1 MTSYGDN
8 RVPPPGPDRQVWPAK
23 PTRSRPTSTPPATP
37 APSPWEPPPPAE
49 PSPESTTPI
58 ERPTEWT
65 PTVPTPELP
74 RPAPQSPHPAPP
86 APRGPQPP
94 RYAEPVATAGRSR
107 RGPLPLAVGL
117 VAALLVGT
125 FVVVALLRPGTHDAA
140 SADGTSRPTA
150 TIDAGAL
157 ANAEQGVAGASTSP
171 SPSPSPSRSSGAR
184 PSAKASASAAKTVPT
199 RDDFTA
205 AALDTTMWK
214 IYGAPFSSDMVRVSG
229 GELQLLGVGQDPTGA
244 ANKSGGMCWCPNSD
258 HRYGIWQ
265 LRAKFDAGAGYRP
278 AVQLWP
284 QSNNGTTDG
293 AIDFASDS
301 DAARTVLNVAMHPA
315 GGGTAA
321 SGSAKGDFTAWHVYR
336 VEWRATFVRMYLDGT
351 IIFDSSTST
360 TALTIPSTPMHLTIQ
375 EDKGPGGSIPSP
387 NAQTPVPVILHVDWV
402 SYDP

>member
-1 MTSYGDN
+1 
-8 RVPPPGPDRQVWPAK
+8 
-23 PTRSRPTSTPPATP
+23 
-37 APSPWEPPPPAE
+37 
-49 PSPESTTPI
+49 
-58 ERPTEWT
+58 
-65 PTVPTPELP
+65 VPTPEPP
-74 RPAPQSPHPAPP
+74 RPAPQSP
-86 APRGPQPP
+86 RGSQPP

-107 RGPLPLAVGL
+107 RGPLLLAAGL

-125 FVVVALLRPGTHDAA
+125 FVVVVLLRPGKHDAA
-140 SADGTSRPTA
+140 SADATSGPTA

-157 ANAEQGVAGASTSP
+157 ANGEQGVAGSSP
-171 SPSPSPSRSSGAR
+171 TPSPSPSRSSSTK
-184 PSAKASASAAKTVPT
+184 PSAKASASAAKTLPT

-278 AVQLWP
+278 VIQLWP
-284 QSNNGTTDG
+284 QSNNSTTDG
-293 AIDFASDS
+293 AIDFANDS

-360 TALTIPSTPMHLTIQ
+360 TALTIPNTPMHLTIQ
-375 EDKGPGGSIPSP
+375 VDKGPGGSIPSP